1 MYRIKIVK
9 STNQYLPNFYYFI
22 LVFLIL
28 FKIFCYFYISSEMRD
43 LITIIGVSIAI
54 FAFIINTYNL
64 IINRRLL
71 GKNFMPNKNVKNLQN

>member
-9 STNQYLPNFYYFI
+9 STSQYLPNFYYFI

-28 FKIFCYFYISSEMRD
+28 FKMFCYFYISSEMRD